1 VGTFDAS
8 ARIRI
13 QMLNASEMA
22 RRRWEKVPQEERS
35 SLARRAALLR
45 WANATESDFLA
56 AKARA
61 AIARQVRTRILAAR
75 LLGVDPS
82 KLSNVKVE
90 VLSSSEFRN
99 RKSQEQA
106 EYWKDLRE
114 KSLEHVAHVEQRRAR
129 TAAIVRPTSFRANGK
144 ESANRT

>member
-1 VGTFDAS
+1 
-8 ARIRI
+8 
-13 QMLNASEMA
+13 MNASEMA

-56 AKARA
+56 AKGRA
-61 AIARQVRTRILAAR
+61 ATARQVRTRILAAR
-75 LLGVDPS
+75 LLCVDPS
-82 KLSNVKVE
+82 KLADVKVE

-106 EYWKDLRE
+106 KYWKDLRE
-114 KSLEHVAHVEQRRAR
+114 KKLEHAAHVDQRRAR
-129 TAAIVRPTSFRANGK
+129 TAAIVRPTSFRTNGK
-144 ESANRT
+144 ESAKRT

>member
-1 VGTFDAS
+1 
-8 ARIRI
+8 
-13 QMLNASEMA
+13 MLNASEMA

-45 WANATESDFLA
+45 WANATEGDFLA
-56 AKARA
+56 ARARA
-61 AIARQVRTRILAAR
+61 AIARHVRTRILAAR

-114 KSLEHVAHVEQRRAR
+114 KSLELVAHVDQRRAR
-129 TAAIVRPTSFRANGK
+129 TAAIVRPTSFRLNGK

>member
-1 VGTFDAS
+1 MLRKWLVGGGKRCPKRSAQVWRDAP
-8 ARIRI
+8 RFCDGPT
-13 QMLNASEMA
+13 L
-22 RRRWEKVPQEERS
+22 
-35 SLARRAALLR
+35 
-45 WANATESDFLA
+45 TESDFLA

-90 VLSSSEFRN
+90 VVSSSEFRN

-114 KSLEHVAHVEQRRAR
+114 KSLEHVAHVDQRRAR
-129 TAAIVRPTSFRANGK
+129 TAAIVRPTSFRLNGK

>member
-1 VGTFDAS
+1 
-8 ARIRI
+8 
-13 QMLNASEMA
+13 MLNASEMA
-22 RRRWEKVPQEERS
+22 RRRWGKVPQEGRS

-61 AIARQVRTRILAAR
+61 AIARQARARILAAR

-90 VLSSSEFRN
+90 VLSSSEFRH

-106 EYWKDLRE
+106 EYWKNLRE
-114 KSLEHVAHVEQRRAR
+114 KRLEHVAHVDQRRAK
-129 TAAIVRPTSFRANGK
+129 TAAIVRRTSFRLNGK